1 MKSAS
6 EALHAALDQLEASFR
21 TKGPRPETDGAAAVD
36 LARRRRQRDAEKAA
50 AVLRG
55 ALDLGLDRFEPEAVE
70 ALERLAHTFA
80 EPSNNW
86 TFVMISPAQNK
97 AVVDW
102 LARNSR
108 RPIAAV
114 RLWATLFGQLRMD
127 TGEILLRRA
136 KLAEAIGIAPKHLS
150 EIMTELESIN
160 AIRRERDGRRVR
172 YFMNANVAA
181 HIAGPARAEAQK
193 DAGPLT
199 LVQGGKGDG

>member
-21 TKGPRPETDGAAAVD
+21 AKGPRPEGDGAAAVD
-36 LARRRRQRDAEKAA
+36 LARRRRHRDAEKAA

-55 ALDLGLDRFEPEAVE
+55 ALELGLDRFEPEAVE
-70 ALERLAHTFA
+70 GLERLAHSFA
-80 EPSNNW
+80 EPDNSW
-86 TFVMISPAQNK
+86 TFVMISPAQHE

-102 LARNSR
+102 LARNSK

-114 RLWATLFGQLRMD
+114 RLWAKLFRHLRSD
-127 TGEILLRRA
+127 TGEILLPRA
-136 KLAEAIGIAPKHLS
+136 KLAEAIGVAPYDLS
-150 EIMTELESIN
+150 RIMTELEGIN

-172 YFMNANVAA
+172 YFMNANVAT

-193 DAGPLT
+193 GAGPLT
-199 LVQGGKGDG
+199 LVQGGKPDG